1 MPEFVFFEDDS
12 FDFDSDGESVSTVDS
27 DESVNNNKLSICD
40 ENQNTGNKN
49 YYCND
54 YFNTLEFDADSI
66 EFSNPTA
73 TTDELSCSDES
84 VGNASIASEEC
95 FDVEDKPQF
104 NYRGPKV
111 LPTKNETPVTICTTN
126 TIGMV
131 KSRRLFRV
139 LLDSGATCS
148 LIKRSCLPKNCQT
161 KAISSSKKVST
172 LAGKIKSQEV
182 VTLRDLRLPEFDK
195 NRRIN
200 QQKCLV
206 FDNDNCNYD
215 IILGTNFLSKVGIK
229 LDFETHEMKW
239 FDTVLPLRP
248 KGGLEAQDFDAM
260 ADAFHIQ
267 VEEELFGEDWLQC
280 FATAILD
287 AKYEFVS
294 VSQVIDNL
302 THLNMHQKADLL
314 QVLKDNQS
322 MFDGTLGVYPHKK
335 FHIDIDENAKPVH
348 ARPYPVPRIHL
359 QTFKKELDH
368 LVKIGVLAPQGES
381 EWASP
386 TFITAKKDGRVRWVS
401 DLREL
406 NKVVKRKVYP
416 LPIITDVL
424 RKRKGFEFF
433 TKLDISM
440 QYYTFE
446 LDEESQD
453 LCTIVTPFG
462 KYKYLRLP
470 MGLKCSPDIAQSVME
485 NVLRGIEDIDV
496 YIDDIGAFSLDW
508 KQHVELLGT
517 VLRRIRENGFTINPL
532 KCEWAVK
539 ETDWLGYWLTPR
551 GLKPWK
557 KKIDAILH
565 MDRPR
570 TPKELRRFIGC
581 VNYYRDM
588 WPSRAHVLKPLTD
601 KAGLKKGE
609 KLNWTDEMQ
618 TAFDKMRLLL
628 AADALAAYPDHNKR
642 FDIYTDSSD
651 YQLGACI
658 VQEGRPVAYFSR
670 KLSDA
675 QKNYITMEKE
685 MLSIVATLEEFRSML
700 LGAEI
705 HVHTD
710 HKNLTFNNDIKTQ
723 RVLRWRTKI
732 EEFSPYIHY
741 ITGEKNVLADN
752 LSRLHRL
759 PTPATLAK
767 GKKLVEPAEVTDDEG
782 ESDDEAFFLEQEFT
796 GMYDDT
802 VWECIECYLNF
813 PDTDTPEEN
822 PLSYAHIREQQQ
834 QDNALL
840 ALLEKYPDNYYYDKI
855 DDDVDDII
863 CYKKYVDK
871 DDWKIALPQN
881 MVPQVVQWF
890 HQVLGHPGQ
899 TRLRE
904 TLMQRYY
911 HPQLRRQIDQFQC
924 EHCQRYKLAGR
935 GYGLLPERQV
945 RVAPWEEVAI
955 DLIGPWNVNVN
966 GKPCE
971 FSALTCIDTASNLVE
986 LVRIDNKTAEH
997 IRDKFAQTWLCR
1009 YPRPIRCVHDK
1020 GGEFI
1025 GREFQWL
1032 LELFSIK
1039 DVCSTSKN
1047 PQSNAICERMHQTVE
1062 NVLRTIIHGNPPK
1075 TMSKAKDIVDD
1086 ALATAMHAMRTTV
1099 ATTLGS
1105 APGSLAFARDMFLN
1119 VPLVADWQTIA
1130 RKREQHV
1137 NENLRRANQ
1146 KRREYDYAPGQRVL
1160 KKVHNPTSLGVRTMG
1175 PYTIERVHVNGN
1187 LTIQLRPGVT
1197 ERINIRRV
1205 LPYR

>member
-1 MPEFVFFEDDS
+1 M
-12 FDFDSDGESVSTVDS
+12 
-27 DESVNNNKLSICD
+27 
-40 ENQNTGNKN
+40 
-49 YYCND
+49 
-54 YFNTLEFDADSI
+54 
-66 EFSNPTA
+66 
-73 TTDELSCSDES
+73 SCSDES

-95 FDVEDKPQF
+95 FDVEEKPQF

-215 IILGTNFLSKVGIK
+215 IILGTNFLSKTGIK

-248 KGGLEAQDFDAM
+248 KGGLEAKDFDAM

-348 ARPYPVPRIHL
+348 ARPYP
-359 QTFKKELDH
+359 
-368 LVKIGVLAPQGES
+368 
-381 EWASP
+381 
-386 TFITAKKDGRVRWVS
+386 
-401 DLREL
+401 
-406 NKVVKRKVYP
+406 
-416 LPIITDVL
+416 
-424 RKRKGFEFF
+424 
-433 TKLDISM
+433 
-440 QYYTFE
+440 YYTFE

-628 AADALAAYPDHNKR
+628 AADALAAYPDHNK
-642 FDIYTDSSD
+642 
-651 YQLGACI
+651 
-658 VQEGRPVAYFSR
+658 
-670 KLSDA
+670 
-675 QKNYITMEKE
+675 
-685 MLSIVATLEEFRSML
+685 
-700 LGAEI
+700 
-705 HVHTD
+705 
-710 HKNLTFNNDIKTQ
+710 
-723 RVLRWRTKI
+723 
-732 EEFSPYIHY
+732 
-741 ITGEKNVLADN
+741 
-752 LSRLHRL
+752 
-759 PTPATLAK
+759 
-767 GKKLVEPAEVTDDEG
+767 
-782 ESDDEAFFLEQEFT
+782 
-796 GMYDDT
+796 
-802 VWECIECYLNF
+802 
-813 PDTDTPEEN
+813 
-822 PLSYAHIREQQQ
+822 
-834 QDNALL
+834 
-840 ALLEKYPDNYYYDKI
+840 
-855 DDDVDDII
+855 
-863 CYKKYVDK
+863 
-871 DDWKIALPQN
+871 
-881 MVPQVVQWF
+881 
-890 HQVLGHPGQ
+890 
-899 TRLRE
+899 
-904 TLMQRYY
+904 
-911 HPQLRRQIDQFQC
+911 
-924 EHCQRYKLAGR
+924 
-935 GYGLLPERQV
+935 
-945 RVAPWEEVAI
+945 
-955 DLIGPWNVNVN
+955 
-966 GKPCE
+966 
-971 FSALTCIDTASNLVE
+971 
-986 LVRIDNKTAEH
+986 
-997 IRDKFAQTWLCR
+997 
-1009 YPRPIRCVHDK
+1009 
-1020 GGEFI
+1020 
-1025 GREFQWL
+1025 
-1032 LELFSIK
+1032 
-1039 DVCSTSKN
+1039 
-1047 PQSNAICERMHQTVE
+1047 
-1062 NVLRTIIHGNPPK
+1062 
-1075 TMSKAKDIVDD
+1075 
-1086 ALATAMHAMRTTV
+1086 
-1099 ATTLGS
+1099 
-1105 APGSLAFARDMFLN
+1105 
-1119 VPLVADWQTIA
+1119 
-1130 RKREQHV
+1130 
-1137 NENLRRANQ
+1137 
-1146 KRREYDYAPGQRVL
+1146 
-1160 KKVHNPTSLGVRTMG
+1160 
-1175 PYTIERVHVNGN
+1175 
-1187 LTIQLRPGVT
+1187 
-1197 ERINIRRV
+1197 
-1205 LPYR
+1205 